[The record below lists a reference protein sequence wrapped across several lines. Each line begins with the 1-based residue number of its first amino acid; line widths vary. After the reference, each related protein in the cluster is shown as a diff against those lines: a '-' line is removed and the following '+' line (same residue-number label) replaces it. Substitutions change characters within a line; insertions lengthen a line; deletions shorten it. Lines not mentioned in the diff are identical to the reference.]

1 MRKSLVALVL
11 VLWLAVSALLT
22 AAQSNVR
29 ILVVNEAANVR
40 ITPAIG
46 AEVLGS
52 VPGGYVFEIV
62 NARSADGQWVRVDFD
77 GDEGWVNLTP
87 TVVLQ
92 GDVNLLP
99 VADPRTIPYG
109 GFEAPRA
116 GQSNQTSTLMAEV
129 TNGVRIR
136 SGPSQGYPTIGNMFA
151 GTVVPIMGR
160 TVSNNWVQV
169 NYNGILGWSR
179 SAFFRYLERPITDAP
194 IDGVVADSPPII
206 SETGNE
212 YFDVL
217 KLFLARLDLA
227 QPSLDNIRGKWTD
240 SALSG
245 FAVCRDYP
253 ARPSDYIVPQ
263 PVLAQNYPQLFP
275 IQQQFNEAMA
285 NLRQAIDL
293 YIEICDFPGTNNP
306 VGEGAAS
313 NALALVAVVDQGFA
327 NLRARLNELIPG
339 DLEVG
344 PDECLLLFRNTG
356 EILKILPIGTIKRQ
370 FFAPNDRAV
379 GFCFDGTA
387 GLIIQVQVL
396 TISGNVSPIVAV
408 SQFDNPTNFLGVGQA
423 STSTASGLT
432 LLNPI
437 TLPADGRYLLLL
449 YDQGSGAGA
458 EPPQG
463 EVAIVITAVVSGVTP
478 LLVYDQA
485 TNTVSLSGGSA
496 PGVLPTS
503 TPFGTPPGFASS
515 TLGGGQISCPSL
527 AYTCNQFF
535 TCQEAYACLAAGNLT
550 LDPDGNGIPCNCA
563 AGTP

>member
-1 MRKSLVALVL
+1 MRRSLVALVL
-11 VLWLAVSALLT
+11 VLWLAVSALLS

-62 NARSADGQWVRVDFD
+62 NARSADGQWVRVDFN

-116 GQSNQTSTLMAEV
+116 GQSSQTSTLLAEV

-160 TVSNNWVQV
+160 TASNNWVQV

-179 SAFFRYLERPITDAP
+179 SAFFRYLERPLTDAP
-194 IDGVVADSPPII
+194 IDGVVADAPPII

-217 KLFLARLDLA
+217 KLFLSRLDLA

-240 SALSG
+240 AALSG

-344 PDECLLLFRNTG
+344 PDECLLLFRNAG

-408 SQFDNPTNFLGVGQA
+408 SQFDNPTNFLGVGQS
-423 STSTASGLT
+423 STSSASGLT

-449 YDQGSGAGA
+449 YDEGSGAGA

-478 LLVYDQA
+478 LLVYDED
-485 TNTVSLSGGSA
+485 TDTVSLSGGAA

-503 TPFGTPPGFASS
+503 TPFGTPPSFAAS
-515 TLGGGQISCPSL
+515 TFGGGQVSCPSL